1 MSLRGNMYESN
12 IKNIISGNEQLADFW
27 GNSHGWA
34 PNSAADLMSKS
45 RLDWQVSL
53 SKTLPKW
60 TFEQATYDGELILA
74 WANLGALVEGSLK
87 LLLSVYFED
96 YSGDVD
102 KLKGRK
108 GKQVDPDA
116 LAIEKLKQ
124 FFKKKERLK
133 EWFPYI
139 DLVQQR
145 RNAIHAYKDRPIGDH
160 NEFREAVGLYLQL
173 LRTINRML
181 PYPDNMYEPQ
191 F

>member
-1 MSLRGNMYESN
+1 MYESN
-12 IKNIISGNEQLADFW
+12 IKKIISGNEQLTGFW
-27 GNSHGWA
+27 GNCHGWA
-34 PNSAADLMSKS
+34 PNPAADLMSKS

-53 SKTLPKW
+53 SKTLLKW
-60 TFEQATYDGELILA
+60 TFDEDTYDGELILA

-87 LLLSVYFED
+87 LLLSVYYED

-102 KLKGRK
+102 KLKNRK
-108 GKQVDPDA
+108 GEQIDPDV

-124 FFKKKERLK
+124 FFKKKDLLNE

-145 RNAIHAYKDRPIGDH
+145 RNAIHAYKNRPIGDH
-160 NEFREAVGLYLQL
+160 NEFREALEQYLQL
-173 LRTINRML
+173 LRTINQML
-181 PYPDNMYEPQ
+181 PYPDNMNEPQ

>member
-1 MSLRGNMYESN
+1 MYESN
-12 IKNIISGNEQLADFW
+12 IKNIISGNEQLASFW

-34 PNSAADLMSKS
+34 PDSAADLMSKS

-53 SKTLPKW
+53 SKTLHKW
-60 TFEQATYDGELILA
+60 TFNEVTYDGELILA

-87 LLLSVYFED
+87 LLLSVYYED
-96 YSGDVD
+96 YSGDLDNV
-102 KLKGRK
+102 KNRK

-124 FFKKKERLK
+124 FFKKKELLNE
-133 EWFPYI
+133 EWFLYI

-160 NEFREAVGLYLQL
+160 DEFREAVGQYLQL
-173 LRTINRML
+173 LRTINQML
-181 PYPDNMYEPQ
+181 PYPDDMYEPQ

>member
-1 MSLRGNMYESN
+1 MYESN
-12 IKNIISGNEQLADFW
+12 VKNIISGNEQLASFW

-34 PNSAADLMSKS
+34 PDSAADLMSKS

-53 SKTLPKW
+53 SKTLLMW
-60 TFEQATYDGELILA
+60 AFNEESYDGELILA
-74 WANLGALVEGSLK
+74 WSNLGALVEGSLK
-87 LLLSVYFED
+87 LFLTVYYED

-102 KLKGRK
+102 KLVNRK
-108 GKQVDPDA
+108 GKQVDPDV

-124 FFKKKERLK
+124 FFKKKELLN
-133 EWFPYI
+133 EQWLAYI

-145 RNAIHAYKDRPIGDH
+145 RNAIHAYKDRPLGEH
-160 NEFREAVGLYLQL
+160 HEFEEAVGQYLLL

-181 PYPDNMYEPQ
+181 PYPDEMYEPN

>member
-1 MSLRGNMYESN
+1 MYESN
-12 IKNIISGNEQLADFW
+12 VKNIISGNEQLASFW

-34 PNSAADLMSKS
+34 PDSAADLMSKS

-53 SKTLPKW
+53 SKTLLKW
-60 TFEQATYDGELILA
+60 TFNEESYDGELILA
-74 WANLGALVEGSLK
+74 WSNLGALVEGSLK
-87 LLLSVYFED
+87 LFLSVYYED

-102 KLKGRK
+102 KLINRK

-124 FFKKKERLK
+124 FFKKKELLN
-133 EWFPYI
+133 EQWFPYI

-145 RNAIHAYKDRPIGDH
+145 RNAIHAYKDRPLGDRH
-160 NEFREAVGLYLQL
+160 EFEAAVGQYLLL

-181 PYPDNMYEPQ
+181 PYPDEMYDLN